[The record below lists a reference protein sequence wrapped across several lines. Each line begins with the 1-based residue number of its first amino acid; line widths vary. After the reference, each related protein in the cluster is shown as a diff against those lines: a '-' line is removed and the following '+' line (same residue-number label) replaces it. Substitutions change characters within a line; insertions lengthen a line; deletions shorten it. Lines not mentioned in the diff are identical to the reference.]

1 MRNKQARWRPLV
13 FVAAL
18 ALVLAA
24 CDGGGGADTTE
35 GSDTT
40 EAPATTGAPE
50 TTEAPAT
57 TEAPTDT
64 TAAPSGEAIRLFV
77 QWWLRGPA
85 GRSTTL
91 VGCAVIAV

>member
-57 TEAPTDT
+57 TEAPLTPPQRHP
-64 TAAPSGEAIRLFV
+64 ARRSGS
-77 QWWLRGPA
+77 GYSPTSPDSPP
-85 GRSTTL
+85 GR
-91 VGCAVIAV
+91 